1 MKTTMITRGVLAAM
15 VASAGVVRGVD
26 DWPMHLHDAGRS
38 GFADTRIEMPLTQ
51 HWTHVSYSAPEAA
64 WAPPIPH
71 AVEGNL
77 EINRLD
83 FDLAFQ
89 VAATDEAAYF
99 GSSSDDQVRC
109 LDLSTGAVRWSFFAD
124 GPVRLGPSLNSGKV
138 YFGSDDGFVYCLNA
152 KSGAVV
158 WKRLLGFD
166 RTRHLGNGRL
176 ISRWPVRSGVLI
188 KDGIAYCGAGVF
200 PHEGIILAALDAE
213 TGEEIWI
220 NDTLGEQDSNRSR
233 LAPQGYLLANEN
245 YLYVPS
251 GRDLPAAFYRKD
263 GKKRF
268 HAKASWRA
276 DGIVGGTYGVLIDD
290 QLITGAN
297 QNVVFDAE
305 SGKSGEGWFH
315 GRRIVV
321 RGDIAYFATT
331 EWIAAVD
338 RKKYAAGSIALH
350 KMRQRHDGRGGD
362 DPVVLEAR
370 ARHELRTEQGKLP
383 KERDEK
389 RIASLKKQV
398 VVQAKRLKDMLAE
411 EEVHEAGMNA
421 VHWKTPIE
429 AYSALIATRDIVF
442 GGGQEFVVGLD
453 AKNGKEVWRAP
464 IHGKAAGLAIAGG
477 KLLVSSDSGRIYCFG
492 SGGAPVEAIPAQAP
506 VKFAGGT
513 KAHEAGIA
521 AVVRE
526 AKLKLPPSGGYAL
539 VVGLE
544 TGELAWELTQKAGLK
559 VIAIDPSAEVVAKV
573 RKALA
578 PTGLYGS
585 RIHVLHGSTEQLPN
599 YFANV
604 VVSES
609 ALLSG
614 TIPYEPEEI
623 ASKVRPL
630 GGTVMIGQPAGSG
643 PTTAMNVEAVKSWV
657 KRLQLGELLMAEGDV
672 PWGSVSRGALQGAGS
687 WTHQYGTS
695 GNTGFSDEKRLTA
708 PLGVLWYG
716 APGPTEMINRHSQG
730 TPPVSLNGRMF
741 IVGENVLLAYDAYN
755 GSKLWEASYEG
766 QTRYRTQSVPGNI
779 AADEN
784 GAFLATKDVC
794 YQFHPESGEVLNIFK
809 IPEAIRKASSTWSYL
824 GLHDGIVVGSMSA
837 SLIPGSSRSRYSK
850 ALFAYD
856 AVSGKHLW
864 TYEGGTISQMA
875 VAVGDGRVFLV
886 DSRMT
891 TEQLED
897 RLKEDRS
904 HLAKLTGRAREEAEK
919 RIKAADRKLAVALD
933 LKTGTELWTKV
944 LDFTNCTGLS
954 KGAGELMMMYHDK
967 ALVFAGASGNGHY
980 WKQFLAGEFKQRK
993 LAVVDAVT
1001 GKELWHKEA
1010 NYRIRPLVMG
1020 ETIVAEPWAYNLRTG
1035 KQKTRK
1041 HPTTGEE
1048 SPWEFL
1054 RMGHHCGHVSATENL
1069 LFFRSGSTAYYDL
1082 ESDSGVSH
1090 FSGMRTGCT
1099 INMIPANGLLHIPEA
1114 SAGCQ
1119 CLFAI
1124 QSTVTLEPI
1133 AAERDRAWGIFATPG
1148 PVLPVKHLHLNFG
1161 APGDR
1166 RDSDG
1171 NLWLAYPRPRSDSR
1185 IAPLELNLDLEVRGS
1200 APATYMRTSETREIT
1215 GTEKPWVHS
1224 SGYEGIEKLGVA
1236 VIGPDHAAGLYTV
1249 RLHFAELD
1257 QSESGKRQFDISL
1270 QGKVMEK
1277 NFEVSTAA
1285 GGARKAVMREFKG
1298 VEIYEWLEIALTP
1311 QAGSGS
1317 APSVAGLEIVRT
1329 GELSK
1334 PKPVS
1339 YRYPPKWP
1347 VGKPEIALKAIADSR
1362 VSVKDKDRNEA
1373 ENANLLMDGGAST
1386 MNDSAYSM
1394 LYLKFDLSQVPGR
1407 PIAVKLRLQCLGPG
1421 SAKAGD
1427 IYQTGT
1433 DWEEKGITY
1442 NKQPKRGARI
1452 GKIGRV
1458 REKARVDERLVFI
1471 DPEAKELSLLLQP
1484 TSTDGIH
1491 FGSRESATPPELVV
1505 VYERK

>member
-1 MKTTMITRGVLAAM
+1 MLATMV
-15 VASAGVVRGVD
+15 VAAGVVRGAD

-38 GFADTRIEMPLTQ
+38 GFSDTTIELPLSQ
-51 HWTHVSYSAPEAA
+51 HWTHVAYSAPEAA
-64 WAPPIPH
+64 WAPPIPR
-71 AVEGNL
+71 AVEGIL
-77 EINRLD
+77 EVNRVD

-89 VAATDEAAYF
+89 VAASDEAAYF

-109 LDLSTGAVRWSFFAD
+109 LDLKSGQERWSFFAD
-124 GPVRLGPSLNSGKV
+124 GPVRFGPSLHAGKL
-138 YFGSDDGFVYCLNA
+138 YFGSDDGFVYCLDT
-152 KSGAVV
+152 KSGAVI

-188 KDGIAYCGAGVF
+188 EDGIVYCGAGVF
-200 PHEGIILAALDAE
+200 PHEGIILAALNAE
-213 TGEEIWI
+213 SGDVIWM
-220 NDTLGEQDSNRSR
+220 NDTLGEQDSNRNR
-233 LAPQGYLLANEN
+233 LAPQGYLLANEK

-276 DGIVGGTYGVLIDD
+276 DGVVGGTYGVLIDD

-321 RGDIAYFATT
+321 RGEIAYFATT

-338 RKKYAAGSIALH
+338 RKKYAAGSIKLH

-362 DPVVLEAR
+362 DPVVLEAK
-370 ARHELRTEQGKLP
+370 ARHELRSAESKIP
-383 KERDEK
+383 KERNAK
-389 RIASLKKQV
+389 RIGELKKEV
-398 VVQAKRLKDMLAE
+398 VKQAKRLKEMLAE
-411 EEVHEAGMNA
+411 EDAHEAGLNA
-421 VHWKTPIE
+421 VHWKTPIA
-429 AYSALIATRDIVF
+429 AYSALVATRNLIF
-442 GGGQEFVVGLD
+442 GGGHEFVVGLD
-453 AKNGKEVWRAP
+453 ATSGKEVWRAP
-464 IHGKAAGLAIAGG
+464 IHGTAAGLAIAGG
-477 KLLVSSDSGRIYCFG
+477 KLLVSSDSGRVYCFG
-492 SGGAPVEAIPAQAP
+492 PGRAPEDAVPPQAP
-506 VKFAGGT
+506 LEFSPGPRAQR
-513 KAHEAGIA
+513 AGIA

-526 AKLKLPPSGGYAL
+526 AKNALPLGGGYAL

-544 TGELAWELTQKAGLK
+544 TGELAWELTQKTGLK
-559 VIAIDPSAEVVAKV
+559 IIAIDPDAGVVAKV

-585 RIHVLHGSTEQLPN
+585 RIHVLHGSTDQLPN
-599 YFANV
+599 YFANI

-609 ALLSG
+609 ALFSSNV
-614 TIPYEPEEI
+614 PYEPEEI
-623 ASKVRPL
+623 ANKVRPL
-630 GGTVMIGQPAGSG
+630 GGTVMIGQPAGSE
-643 PTTAMNVEAVKSWV
+643 PKIVMKAEAVRTWL
-657 KRLQLGELLMAEGDV
+657 KRLKIGELATGGEGL
-672 PWGSVSRGALQGAGS
+672 PWGRVSRGALDGAGS

-730 TPPVSLNGRMF
+730 TPPVSLDGRMF

-766 QTRYRTQSVPGNI
+766 QSRYRTQSVPGNL
-779 AADEN
+779 AADKN

-794 YQFHPESGEVLNIFK
+794 YRFHPKTGEILNIFK
-809 IPEAIRKASSTWSYL
+809 IPKEIKRASSTWSYL
-824 GLHDGIVVGSMSA
+824 GVHDGIVIGSMSA

-856 AVSGKHLW
+856 AESGKHLW

-875 VAVGDGRVFLV
+875 IAVGDGRVFLV
-886 DSRMT
+886 DSKMT
-891 TEQLED
+891 TEQLEE
-897 RLKEDRS
+897 RLKRDRS
-904 HLAKLTGRAREEAEK
+904 HLAKLTGKAREAAEK

-933 LKTGTELWTKV
+933 LRTGDQLWTKV

-954 KGAGELMMMYHDK
+954 KGAGELMMMYHDQ

-993 LAVVDAVT
+993 LAVVDAGT
-1001 GKELWHKEA
+1001 GDELWHKEA

-1020 ETIVAEPWAYNLRTG
+1020 ETIVAEPWAFDLRTG

-1082 ESDSGVSH
+1082 ESDSGVTH

-1124 QSTVTLEPI
+1124 QSTVTLEPVP
-1133 AAERDRAWGIFATPG
+1133 AERDRAWGIFATPG

-1166 RDSDG
+1166 RDPDG

-1185 IAPLELNLDLEVRGS
+1185 IAPLELNLDLEIAGS
-1200 APATYMRTSETREIT
+1200 DPATYMRTAETRDIK

-1224 SGYEGIEKLGVA
+1224 SGYEGVERIGVA
-1236 VIGPDHAAGLYTV
+1236 VIGRDDQAGVYTV

-1257 QSESGKRQFDISL
+1257 EGASETRQFDITL

-1277 NFEVSTAA
+1277 GFEVRTAA
-1285 GGARKAVMREFKG
+1285 GGVRTAVLREFKG
-1298 VEIYEWLEIALTP
+1298 VEIFDWLEIGLTP
-1311 QAGSGS
+1311 HTGSGRPPVLS
-1317 APSVAGLEIVRT
+1317 GLEIVRT
-1329 GELSK
+1329 GDSAK

-1339 YRYPPKWP
+1339 YRYPPRWP
-1347 VGKPEIALKAIADSR
+1347 KDKPEMLIKAVADSR
-1362 VSVKDKDRNEA
+1362 VSVSEKDRNEA
-1373 ENANLLMDGGAST
+1373 GNVSLLMDGGAET
-1386 MNDSAYSM
+1386 MNDKAYSM
-1394 LYLKFDLSQVPGR
+1394 LYLKFDLSSVPGK

-1421 SAKAGD
+1421 SQKVGD
-1427 IYQTGT
+1427 VYQTGT
-1433 DWEEKGITY
+1433 DWEEKGITF
-1442 NKQPKRGARI
+1442 NKQPTRGRRI

-1458 REKARVDERLVFI
+1458 NEKARVEERLVFV
-1471 DPEAKELSLLLQP
+1471 DPDAKELSLLLQP

-1491 FGSRESATPPELVV
+1491 FGSRESATPPEFVV
-1505 VYERK
+1505 VYEPR